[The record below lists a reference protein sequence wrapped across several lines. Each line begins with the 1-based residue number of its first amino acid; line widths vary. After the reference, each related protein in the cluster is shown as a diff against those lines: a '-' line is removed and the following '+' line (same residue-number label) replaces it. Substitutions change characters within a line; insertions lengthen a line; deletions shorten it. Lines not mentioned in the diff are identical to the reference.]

1 MNSDTLRRDI
11 PAGLVVFLVALP
23 LCLGIAQASGLPPFA
38 GLLTGV
44 IGGLV
49 VTSLSPS
56 RFAVSGPAAGL
67 VTIVVASMAS
77 LGSFSAFLT
86 ALIIAGVLQCL
97 FGLLRAGRFIALV
110 PGSVIKGMLAAI
122 GLLLIMQQI
131 PVALGAAGDA
141 ELVSLV
147 SGEMTFSLPA
157 ILVAGVG
164 LAILCLW
171 TTAPVKRIKALA
183 WIPGPLIAVLV
194 GCLATVAGGRL
205 FPEMAGGLA
214 RISLPAFDSLSALA
228 AELETPDWMA
238 WQNPQV
244 WVVALTLALVASL
257 ETLLSQEALKKLRPQ
272 TPAPSP
278 NKEMF
283 AQGIGNLTAGLL
295 GAMPITAV
303 IVRSSVNVSAGAQT
317 KLSIFIHGVL
327 LLICGMW
334 FSEMLNAIPL
344 ASLAAVL
351 LYTGYKL
358 ATPRLFVEQFRM
370 GTQQYVPF
378 LATIVGILTLGMLAG
393 IGIGIATQILCSIY
407 KSHRNAL
414 QLTRYDDHYV
424 LRFQQNLTFMH
435 NPKLQG
441 LLDEIPENSVVIVD
455 NDNAEYLDPDV
466 KAVLKEFGENA
477 DKRGI
482 RLSQWPVAVK

>member
-1 MNSDTLRRDI
+1 MHTLRQDI

-44 IGGLV
+44 IGGLL
-49 VTSLSPS
+49 VTALSPS

-67 VTIVVASMAS
+67 VTIVVASIET

-86 ALIIAGVLQCL
+86 ALILAGLLQCL

-122 GLLLIMQQI
+122 GILLIIQQI

-147 SGEMTFSLPA
+147 NGEFAFSTSA
-157 ILVAGVG
+157 MLVAGVG
-164 LAILCLW
+164 LAILWLW
-171 TTAPVKRIKALA
+171 TTPVVKSIKALS
-183 WIPGPLIAVLV
+183 WIPGPLVAVLV
-194 GCLATVAGGRL
+194 GCLATL
-205 FPEMAGGLA
+205 FGLA
-214 RISLPAFDSLSALA
+214 GLPRIALPEFDSMAQLA
-228 AELETPDWMA
+228 AELETPDWLA
-238 WQNPQV
+238 WRNPSV
-244 WVVALTLALVASL
+244 WVVAVTLALVASL

-272 TPAPSP
+272 HPAPSP

-283 AQGIGNLTAGLL
+283 AQGVGNLTAGLL

-303 IVRSSVNVSAGAQT
+303 IVRSSVNVSVGAQT
-317 KLSIFIHGVL
+317 KVSILLHGVL
-327 LLICGMW
+327 LLICGLW
-334 FSEMLNAIPL
+334 FSDLLNAIPL

-358 ATPRLFVEQFRM
+358 ATPRLFIEQIRM
-370 GTQQYVPF
+370 GAQQYVPF
-378 LATIVGILTLGMLAG
+378 LATIGGIIVFGMLAG
-393 IGIGIATQILCSIY
+393 IGIGIATQLLCSLY
-407 KSHRNAL
+407 QSHRNAL

-424 LRFQQNLTFMH
+424 LRFQQNLTFIH

-441 LLDEIPENSVVIVD
+441 LLAEIPENSVVIVD
-455 NDNAEYLDPDV
+455 HDNAEYLDPDV
-466 KAVLKEFGENA
+466 KAVLQDFGESA

>member
-1 MNSDTLRRDI
+1 MNLNTLRQDI

-44 IGGLV
+44 IGGLL
-49 VTSLSPS
+49 VTALSPS

-67 VTIVVASMAS
+67 VTIVVASIQT

-86 ALIIAGVLQCL
+86 ALILAGVLQCVL
-97 FGLLRAGRFIALV
+97 GLLRAGRFISLV

-122 GLLLIMQQI
+122 GILLIMQQI

-147 SGEMTFSLPA
+147 TGDFVFSTSA
-157 ILVAGVG
+157 MLVAGIG
-164 LAILCLW
+164 LAILWLW
-171 TTAPVKRIKALA
+171 TTPVVKSVKALG
-183 WIPGPLIAVLV
+183 WIPGPLVAVLF
-194 GCLATVAGGRL
+194 GCLATVLGDRL
-205 FPEMAGGLA
+205 LPGLREGLP
-214 RISLPAFDSLSALA
+214 RITLPAFDSMSALV
-228 AELETPDWMA
+228 AELETPDWLA
-238 WQNPQV
+238 WQNPSV
-244 WVVALTLALVASL
+244 WVVAVTLALVASL

-272 TPAPSP
+272 HPAPSP
-278 NKEMF
+278 NREMF
-283 AQGIGNLTAGLL
+283 AQGIGNLTAGFL

-303 IVRSSVNVSAGAQT
+303 IVRSSVNVSVGAQT
-317 KLSIFIHGVL
+317 KLSILLHGVL
-327 LLICGMW
+327 LLICGLW
-334 FSEMLNAIPL
+334 FSHLLNAIPL

-358 ATPRLFVEQFRM
+358 ATPRLFIEQIRM
-370 GTQQYVPF
+370 GAQQYVPF
-378 LATIVGILTLGMLAG
+378 LATIGGIIIFGMLAG
-393 IGIGIATQILCSIY
+393 IGIGIATQIVCSIY

-441 LLDEIPENSVVIVD
+441 LLAEIPENSVVIVD
-455 NDNAEYLDPDV
+455 HDNAEYMDPDI
-466 KAVLKEFGENA
+466 KAVLQDFGDNA
-477 DKRGI
+477 RERGI